1 MTMPEPARPCLMMS
15 MWVMRV
21 TLADGVV
28 AREALW
34 WDGRIEHVPVNASG
48 AC

>member
-1 MTMPEPARPCLMMS
+1 MPEMPEPCLMMS
-15 MWVMRV
+15 MRVMRV
-21 TLADGVV
+21 ILADGVV